1 MSYRLVIFFLFIPLN
16 FLSSQTLL
24 VQEDTLS
31 LSNTIKTD
39 FNNDINVSNLF
50 SYINYQNTFDRFR
63 VSINNRFNSNVSKL
77 QQKFFRD
84 YDETK
89 AVVNYIIND
98 KIESGAGI
106 IYSSFSDNRNI
117 GINEN
122 KNMFVFSNTDY
133 KPFQELDLNLKAGF
147 TADNQVGEENT
158 GVKGMFNSNLKSF
171 VFDNYISN
179 GRMQLMY
186 ENLTKKLNY
195 NAEVSGELFR
205 QFEGFADNRGYIKVF
220 NRRTDLYFPATS
232 DVREIYNVNN
242 NTESRIETFIG
253 LEDKLNYLLN
263 ENLVFSISG
272 LYYTRQLNRDIKY
285 KTFSNV
291 VIIDNSYDS
300 KINESN
306 LGIDPALE
314 YFGDKIL
321 LRGRLQYTE
330 RSETHNPLGLENYT
344 QAQARELTRIE
355 RNKNNLGKRT
365 SLYLD
370 SYYQLTNTHYL
381 KVMGS
386 YSLFKY
392 DTDSDENFDDRDE
405 IYFVGSFAHKYS
417 NLNNFEIETTFDVS
431 RSHLKYIFQERSSN
445 NNVNNIYKLTSNSYF
460 APFKNFVTK
469 NIISVLANYTVYDFE
484 DLLSQTQSFSYRQLY
499 VKDST
504 SYNFIKPMYLNLIGE
519 VKYSE
524 QGEFFNDEFSVN
536 PLTYYEDKNFIVELF
551 YKLFEN
557 LIISG
562 GYKYF
567 EQKRFDY
574 ASGTKELKNTII
586 NAGPLANLRLYLN
599 NFSFVKFTYSL
610 DNYRYSESSL
620 NNSSSSFI
628 LNVQWNL

>member
-1 MSYRLVIFFLFIPLN
+1 MSYRLVIFILFLPLN
-16 FLSSQTLL
+16 FLSAQTFL

-31 LSNTIKTD
+31 LNNTIKTD
-39 FNNDINVSNLF
+39 FSNDINVSNLF
-50 SYINYQNTFDRFR
+50 SYINYKNTFGRFR
-63 VSINNRFNSNVSKL
+63 VSINNKFSSNVSKL
-77 QQKFFRD
+77 QQKFYRD

-89 AVVNYIIND
+89 AILNYMLND
-98 KIESGAGI
+98 KIETGAGI

-122 KNMFVFSNTDY
+122 KNIFLFSNTDY
-133 KPFQELDLNLKAGF
+133 KPFRELDLNLKTGF
-147 TADNQVGEENT
+147 VSDNQVGEENT
-158 GVKGMFNSNLKSF
+158 GIKGVLNSNLRSF
-171 VFDNYISN
+171 AFDNYISN

-186 ENLTKKLNY
+186 ENLTEKLNY
-195 NAEVSGELFR
+195 NAEVSGELYR
-205 QFEGFADNRGYIKVF
+205 QFEGFADNRGYIKFF

-232 DVREIYNVNN
+232 DVRQLYDVNN
-242 NTESRIETFIG
+242 NTESRIETFFG
-253 LEDKLNYLLN
+253 LEDRLNYLLN
-263 ENLVFSISG
+263 DNFIFTISG
-272 LYYTRQLNRDIKY
+272 LYYARQVNRDIKY

-306 LGIDPALE
+306 LGVDPALE
-314 YFGDKIL
+314 YFNDKFL
-321 LRGRLQYTE
+321 ARLKLQYTE
-330 RSETHNPLGLENYT
+330 RSETHTPLGLDNYT

-365 SLYLD
+365 SVYLD
-370 SYYQLTNTHYL
+370 SYYHLTNTHYV
-381 KVMGS
+381 KMMGS
-386 YSLFKY
+386 YSVFQY
-392 DTDSDENFDDRDE
+392 DTDSEENFDDRDE
-405 IYFVGSFAHKYS
+405 IYFVGSLGHKYS

-431 RSHLKYIFQERSSN
+431 RSHLKYIFQQRSSN
-445 NNVNNIYKLTSNSYF
+445 NNVNNIYRLTSNSYF
-460 APFKNFVTK
+460 LPFKNFVTK
-469 NIISVLANYTVYDFE
+469 NIVSVLANYTVYDFE
-484 DLLSQTQSFSYRQLY
+484 DMLSQVQSFSYRQLY

-504 SYNFIKPMYLNLIGE
+504 SYNFIKPMYLNFIGE
-519 VKYSE
+519 LKYSE

-536 PLTYYEDKNFIVELF
+536 PLTYYEDKNFTAELF

-567 EQKRFDY
+567 EQRRYDY
-574 ASGTKELKNTII
+574 ASGFKQLKNTII

-620 NNSSSSFI
+620 NNSSSSVI
-628 LNVQWNL
+628 LNVEWNL